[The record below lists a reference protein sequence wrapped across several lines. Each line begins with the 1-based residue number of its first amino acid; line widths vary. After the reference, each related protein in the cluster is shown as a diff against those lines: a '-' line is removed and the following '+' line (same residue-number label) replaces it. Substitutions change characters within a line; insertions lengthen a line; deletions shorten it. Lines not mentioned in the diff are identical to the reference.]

1 MKRFICIIILA
12 LLLCA
17 PAMAEDAALTYCW
30 FSFGGY
36 LPSQTY
42 EVTMEEGIYR
52 LERDDGAS
60 CQLEEEAFNNLLSII
75 DNNDLYAWDGFN
87 ESEQYVLDGEGFSLD
102 ISFSDGRHIHAHGD
116 NRFPEGYDAVKNEMV
131 KLFDA
136 ILDGD
141 FSGTY
146 IYTAG
151 GFGGDFTIT
160 LETDGSYTFYE
171 GPLSSYIG
179 GGHWYA
185 ERSYIYLVEEN
196 GFDLQF
202 YFTGEKDALI
212 YEGGY
217 SDPFPYVKVPDGGRF
232 VKANLSVH
240 E

>member
-17 PAMAEDAALTYCW
+17 PAMAEALTYCW

-42 EVTMEEGIYR
+42 EVTLEEGIYR

-160 LETDGSYTFYE
+160 LETDG
-171 GPLSSYIG
+171 
-179 GGHWYA
+179 
-185 ERSYIYLVEEN
+185 
-196 GFDLQF
+196 FDLQF

>member
-42 EVTMEEGIYR
+42 EVTLEEGIYR

-160 LETDGSYTFYE
+160 LETDGSYTFMK
-171 GPLSSYIG
+171 GRSAAILAAGTGTPSAVISIWSKRTDLISSFILRERKTPSSTKGDTPIPFRTSRYRMAG
-179 GGHWYA
+179 G
-185 ERSYIYLVEEN
+185 L
-196 GFDLQF
+196 
-202 YFTGEKDALI
+202 
-212 YEGGY
+212 
-217 SDPFPYVKVPDGGRF
+217 
-232 VKANLSVH
+232 
-240 E
+240 